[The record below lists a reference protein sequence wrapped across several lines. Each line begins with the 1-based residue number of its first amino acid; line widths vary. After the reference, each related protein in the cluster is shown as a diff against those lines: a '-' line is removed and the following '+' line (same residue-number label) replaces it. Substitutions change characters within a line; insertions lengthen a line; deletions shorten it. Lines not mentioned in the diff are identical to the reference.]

1 MYSITESYNNQ
12 KAHRFTMLLALVSIC
27 MAFGGL
33 TSAYIVRK
41 GAGNWVDFS
50 MPVAFYTSTIIILIS
65 SATMHVAHVSNKK
78 GHTLMTVFG
87 IFVTIVLGLLFA
99 YFQLQG
105 WQDLTNSGIYL
116 DGNPSGSFFYVIT
129 GMHAFHLLGGVI
141 FLLFAFIKSSWLF
154 IYKKQ
159 KSTLISDK
167 STALKVR
174 TDLLGIYWHFMD
186 ILWVYLFIF
195 LFINLNH

>member
-78 GHTLMTVFG
+78 GYAKMAAFG
-87 IFVTIVLGLLFA
+87 LFVTVILGLLFA

-129 GMHAFHLLGGVI
+129 GMHAIHLLGGVL
-141 FLLFAFIKSSWLF
+141 FLFIAFLRSAWLF
-154 IYKKQ
+154 LFKKQ
-159 KSTLISDK
+159 KSTFVGEK
-167 STALKVR
+167 TTALKIR
-174 TDLLGIYWHFMD
+174 TDLLSIYWHFMD

>member
-1 MYSITESYNNQ
+1 MYTVTETYNNQ
-12 KAHRFTMLLALVSIC
+12 KAHRFTMWLGLISIC

-50 MPVAFYTSTIIILIS
+50 MPVSFYTSTILILIS
-65 SATMHVAHVSNKK
+65 SATMHVAHISNKK
-78 GHTLMTVFG
+78 GHANMTIFG
-87 IFVTIVLGLLFA
+87 LLVTIVLGLLFA
-99 YFQLQG
+99 FYQIQG
-105 WQDLTNSGIYL
+105 WQALTNSGIYL

-129 GMHAFHLLGGVI
+129 GMHAIHLAGGI
-141 FLLFAFIKSSWLF
+141 FFLFVALLKSF
-154 IYKKQ
+154 FKFKFKKEAQ
-159 KSTLISDK
+159 LVQSPKGNS
-167 STALKVR
+167 LKVR

-195 LFINLNH
+195 LFFNLNH

>member
-1 MYSITESYNNQ
+1 MYSITETYHNQ
-12 KAHRFTMLLALVSIC
+12 KAHRFTMWLALVSIC

-50 MPVAFYTSTIIILIS
+50 MPVAFYTSTIVILIS
-65 SATMHVAHVSNKK
+65 SATMHVAHISNKK
-78 GHTLMTVFG
+78 GHTIMAVFG
-87 IFVTIVLGLLFA
+87 LFVTVILGLLFA

-129 GMHAFHLLGGVI
+129 GMHAVHLLGGVL
-141 FLLFAFIKSSWLF
+141 FLFVAFLKSVWLF
-154 IYKKQ
+154 LFKKQ
-159 KSTLISDK
+159 KSTLVNEK
-167 STALKVR
+167 TTALKIR
-174 TDLLGIYWHFMD
+174 TDLLSIYWHFMD